1 MQLVLI
7 LGIALACLTIG
18 FVLGVGYAKIMIG
31 ARQQQLEEKSHWSKL
46 NG

>member
-7 LGIALACLTIG
+7 LGIALASLTIG
-18 FVLGVGYAKIMIG
+18 FILGAGYAKIMIS
-31 ARQQQLEEKSHWSKL
+31 ARCQQLEEKSHWSKL